1 MAKKLENPYTDD
13 GIEYGTPEIL
23 SNGKKPKK
31 KPSKKSMWSKLRP
44 LLTVVISLAIVLC
57 VAFGLFN
64 YVKEHYFDPVDIS
77 DTSTVEVEIPRGSSL
92 NTISEILYENDLI
105 RNTQV
110 FKLYVDFSDMSSKL
124 KAGTYELSRSMTFDD
139 IIYTLQEGNAAQAA
153 LDVRFIEGR
162 TAEEYAQQLVD
173 NYGILK
179 NTEDYMEIVR
189 TGGDFVNSGDYP
201 FLAEAKA
208 KDDARPAE
216 QKRYSLL
223 EGYLFPDT
231 YNEYSDASAE
241 TIIEDQLDRFKEV
254 ISMKKEG
261 EEQTYQERAAELGWS
276 IDDVVTLAS
285 IIEKEASK
293 AEDYAK
299 VSAVFHNR
307 LDSEEEFAHF
317 LDSDAT
323 QMYGLGITGQ
333 ITIGD
338 EELMTSTPYNTRR
351 NGVGFAGL
359 PAGPIGNPGRA
370 AIEAAL
376 YPDES
381 LMQEGEEY
389 YYFLATDIE
398 NGVVEYTQ
406 TLEEFNALKEQWQP
420 VWDALDAE
428 ASANAEGGQ

>member
-1 MAKKLENPYTDD
+1 
-13 GIEYGTPEIL
+13 
-23 SNGKKPKK
+23 
-31 KPSKKSMWSKLRP
+31 MWSKLRP

-189 TGGDFVNSGDYP
+189 TGGDFINSGDYP

-216 QKRYSLL
+216 QKRYSL
-223 EGYLFPDT
+223 F
-231 YNEYSDASAE
+231 
-241 TIIEDQLDRFKEV
+241 V
-254 ISMKKEG
+254 
-261 EEQTYQERAAELGWS
+261 WS
-276 IDDVVTLAS
+276 RCYFS
-285 IIEKEASK
+285 
-293 AEDYAK
+293 YA
-299 VSAVFHNR
+299 
-307 LDSEEEFAHF
+307 
-317 LDSDAT
+317 
-323 QMYGLGITGQ
+323 
-333 ITIGD
+333 
-338 EELMTSTPYNTRR
+338 
-351 NGVGFAGL
+351 
-359 PAGPIGNPGRA
+359 
-370 AIEAAL
+370 
-376 YPDES
+376 
-381 LMQEGEEY
+381 
-389 YYFLATDIE
+389 
-398 NGVVEYTQ
+398 
-406 TLEEFNALKEQWQP
+406 
-420 VWDALDAE
+420 
-428 ASANAEGGQ
+428 